1 MQKRL
6 QQAGITCS
14 LRQLPAHVEE
24 QTGQMSHAKF
34 AERGAVIDR
43 LVAESLQ
50 HGLLHRQEAF
60 SPSPQNGTTD
70 IFAQKPQNRTADL
83 ETDVSAAA
91 AATAGDSQG
100 AGNRTDVSGTSRS
113 AVDCSRQKDL
123 LKQYTSGKLSRHS
136 LLVDLARIKTAQQTA
151 A

>member
-14 LRQLPAHVEE
+14 LWHSPKHVEQE
-24 QTGQMSHAKF
+24 AGQLRSEGDA
-34 AERGAVIDR
+34 AIDR

-60 SPSPQNGTTD
+60 LPSPQNGAAD
-70 IFAQKPQNRTADL
+70 AFAQKPQNRTGDS
-83 ETDVSAAA
+83 EIDVSAAA
-91 AATAGDSQG
+91 AAAGDSQG
-100 AGNRTDVSGTSRS
+100 AGSVTDVSTTSRS
-113 AVDCSRQKDL
+113 AVVHSRQKDL

-136 LLVDLARIKTAQQTA
+136 LLVDLAHLKTAQQTTA
-151 A
+151 